1 MRIHRT
7 IFLLML
13 IPLAT
18 VGQTSNSFVGTWK
31 VDVTESINRMDT
43 KAKARFDSLTENHR
57 ALITNTFKSLEIGF
71 NADNSLVINSLKDNQ
86 ISTRNGTWT
95 TEMATSS
102 LIINR
107 DGKVERFTYRFI
119 TAITL
124 VIGAPDKLWF
134 NGIYLTKN

>member
-1 MRIHRT
+1 MRIHCT
-7 IFLLML
+7 IFLLIL

-18 VGQTSNSFVGTWK
+18 VAQTQNSFIGTWK
-31 VDVTESINRMDT
+31 VDVDKSIDRMDT

-57 ALITNTFKSLEIGF
+57 TLITDTFKSLEIGF

-86 ISTRNGTWT
+86 ISTQNGTWT

-107 DGKVERFTYRFI
+107 DGKVERCTYRFI
-119 TAITL
+119 TAIIL
-124 VIGAPDKLWF
+124 VISTQDKLWF
-134 NGIYLTKN
+134 NGLYLTKN